1 MTVREIQQ
9 RLIVEKYRRSF
20 VLPNYTPAGWF
31 ECDVFELTAAGYFR
45 EYEIKMSRG
54 DFFND
59 AHKKKRIWDR
69 RLEANKLT
77 KHEMLE
83 DCRTVGPR
91 QFWFVVPPG
100 LVKPSEV
107 PEWSGL
113 FVAES
118 HKSGRPPFSVRLKM
132 EVEAPLLHGEK
143 CCQKIAAHAKGV
155 TYWRFLKA
163 FIYNRFDTEEKKF

>member
-9 RLIVEKYRRSF
+9 SLIVEKYRRSF

-31 ECDVFELTAAGYFR
+31 ECDVFELTSAGYFR

-59 AHKKKRIWDR
+59 AHKKKRGAFDWVR
-69 RLEANKLT
+69 RQYENRPT
-77 KHEMLE
+77 KHDMLE

-91 QFWFVVPPG
+91 QFWFVVPLG
-100 LVKPSEV
+100 LVKASEA

-118 HKSGRPPFSVRLKM
+118 RKNGRPPYSVRLNM
-132 EVEAPLLHGEK
+132 EVEAPLLHSEK
-143 CCQKIAAHAKGV
+143 CCQKIAAHAKSV

-163 FIYNRFDTEEKKF
+163 FIHNRFDAE